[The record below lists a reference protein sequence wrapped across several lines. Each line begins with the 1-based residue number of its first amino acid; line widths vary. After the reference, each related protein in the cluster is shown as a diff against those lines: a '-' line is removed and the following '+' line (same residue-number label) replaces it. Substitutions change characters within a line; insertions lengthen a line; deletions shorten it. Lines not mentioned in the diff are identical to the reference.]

1 MQSKVLSATGGMHH
15 ICTPSSDVSQN
26 KKQLELHAKMI
37 ANKKM
42 LVDENT
48 LGGFLLATCAPCH
61 YSGYYYPG

>member
-1 MQSKVLSATGGMHH
+1 MH
-15 ICTPSSDVSQN
+15 TPSSDVSQN